1 MFYSEIIKGSYTVV
15 RNNIKG
21 RKEINIQRD
30 PTCSLPRSSTEVM
43 YCKTVVQYR
52 NQNTDIDTVKMQ
64 NRSIMP
70 TMPHVALE

>member
-1 MFYSEIIKGSYTVV
+1 
-15 RNNIKG
+15 
-21 RKEINIQRD
+21 
-30 PTCSLPRSSTEVM
+30 M